1 MAEDTNQ
8 KGAPPGIKQTGQK
21 KVLTQEEQAQTR
33 FRPSPYQPP
42 CPPAACP
49 APENEGD
56 EHKTKPPSRWFTGIK
71 SIISD
76 GFLQIIRI
84 VNKLRPP
91 DDALINAP
99 QTTVTI
105 ATPTK
110 PESPEV
116 LATAGQTGYDRVFVF
131 LDGQRISSKIWVI
144 NDGPG
149 TLFVIA
155 SYNLVKWSGESE
167 IFLGEYRAFFNVY
180 ELRVRSPNAAT
191 RYRLTEYEPDLAVV
205 ENQGSFTAQNIAAPF
220 PAPGINLSN
229 IPVPSGFALVVRA
242 NVNNA
247 GQVYIAGPIPAGVP
261 PNPLVDA
268 ITNVGVAATRDTLNA
283 GDTARLYVVNANL
296 AAILG
301 SAAGNTV
308 DILVEQ

>member
-1 MAEDTNQ
+1 MAEDKNSPQ
-8 KGAPPGIKQTGQK
+8 IKGHGKVQQGGIECEVEYRPPG
-21 KVLTQEEQAQTR
+21 
-33 FRPSPYQPP
+33 
-42 CPPAACP
+42 PPAAYP

-56 EHKTKPPSRWFTGIK
+56 GHKTKPPSGWFTGIK

-76 GFLQIIRI
+76 GFLQIIRL
-84 VNKLRPP
+84 VKKLHPP
-91 DDALINAP
+91 DTALINAA

-105 ATPTK
+105 ATPTR
-110 PESPEV
+110 PGNPDV
-116 LATAGQTGYDRVFVF
+116 LATASQTGYDRVFVYF
-131 LDGQRISSKIWVI
+131 DGQRISSKIWVI

-155 SYNLVKWSGESE
+155 SYNLIKWSGESE
-167 IFLGEYRAFFNVY
+167 IFPGEFRAFFNVY

-220 PAPGINLSN
+220 PAPGINLPN

-242 NVNNA
+242 NVANA
-247 GQVYIAGPIPAGVP
+247 GQVFIAGPIPAGAI
-261 PNPLVDA
+261 PNPLADA
-268 ITNVGVAATRDTLNA
+268 VTNVGVAATRDTLNA
-283 GDTARLYVVNANL
+283 GDRVILFVTNANL
-296 AAILG
+296 AAVLG